1 MKRRILLSLTLFF
14 LIGLVPSVFSQ
25 DAHNHDA
32 EEGHSEEA
40 GSDDGHEGHDHGD
53 GDDHEESHAADAGTD
68 DHGGHDEYEDVVELS
83 AAELAEFGI
92 EVSSAS
98 PGIIET
104 ELELPGEVR
113 PNDDRLAHIV
123 PRYSGIVTEVRV
135 HIGDYVKRGEV
146 LAIVESDAT
155 LAPFEVKTMIS
166 GTVIGKHITLGEA
179 VSRDGDA
186 FVIADLSSVWIDL
199 TVYQRDLAVVKVG
212 QRAQVFIGHDPVPDR
227 AVISYITP
235 IVDEQTRTATARVIL
250 PNKERLWRPGMF
262 VTAKILVEQAEVP
275 VAVPPTALH
284 TYEERTVVFLETADG
299 FRPEPVTLGRRGTD
313 LIEIVSGLGF
323 DDRYVS
329 AGGFTIK
336 AELGKDS
343 FGHGHAH

>member
-1 MKRRILLSLTLFF
+1 MKRRMLLSMILLL
-14 LIGLVPSVFSQ
+14 LVGVAPSALAQ
-25 DAHNHDA
+25 DGHNHAAGDEHA
-32 EEGHSEEA
+32 EKAEHDD
-40 GSDDGHEGHDHGD
+40 DDGHEGHDHGSGAGHDED
-53 GDDHEESHAADAGTD
+53 GDGHDDHEDL
-68 DHGGHDEYEDVVELS
+68 VQLS

-92 EVSSAS
+92 EVADVSS
-98 PGIIET
+98 GIVET

-155 LAPFEVKTMIS
+155 LAPFEVKTLIS

-186 FVIADLSSVWIDL
+186 FVIADLSTVWVDL
-199 TVYQRDLAVVKVG
+199 TVYQRDLDVVKVG
-212 QRAQVFIGHDPVPDR
+212 QRTQVFIGHEPVPDQ
-227 AVISYITP
+227 AVIGYVTP
-235 IVDEQTRTATARVIL
+235 IVDEQTRTATARVVL
-250 PNKERLWRPGMF
+250 PNKDRLWRPGMF
-262 VTAKILVEQAEVP
+262 VTAKVLVQQAEVP
-275 VAVPPTALH
+275 VAIPRTALH
-284 TYEERTVVFLETADG
+284 TYEERTVVFLETAEG
-299 FRPEPVTLGRRGTD
+299 FKPEPVTLGRRGAE
-313 LIEIVSGLGF
+313 LVEVVSGLGIE
-323 DDRYVS
+323 DRYVTV
-329 AGGFTIK
+329 GGFTIK